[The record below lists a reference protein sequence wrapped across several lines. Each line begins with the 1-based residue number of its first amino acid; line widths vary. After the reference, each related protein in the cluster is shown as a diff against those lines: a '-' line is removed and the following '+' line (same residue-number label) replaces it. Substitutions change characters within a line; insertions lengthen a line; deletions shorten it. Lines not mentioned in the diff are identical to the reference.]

1 MSTASSS
8 AHPRSGA
15 RRRAGRRRTHP
26 SPRANIG
33 LPMSIPEPCA
43 LTGLL
48 AGALFAML
56 AAAAALAQPAPGAA
70 PPAAARPRIVMQPAG
85 AAPQRPRIGLVLSGG
100 GARGITHIGV
110 LKVLDELRIPID
122 YVAATSMGAIVG
134 GFYAAGMPPAEM
146 ERIVTTVDWRTL
158 FSDSPP
164 RRELSFR
171 DKRRDA
177 LFPLPLEIGF
187 REGKIRGFQ
196 GALSGSNLELFLHG
210 LTSKADGVHD
220 FDRLPIPFRA
230 VSTDM
235 VTGTPYVFDQ
245 GPLYEAM
252 RASMSIPGVFSP
264 VDVRGHLLG
273 DGGLVDNLPVDVV
286 RKMGA
291 QIVIAVNIGTP
302 LMTRDELSSVVG
314 LTSQMINILTEQN
327 VRTQLASLG
336 PGDVLI
342 SPDLG
347 TLSAIDFRK
356 GADFIAKGEAAAR
369 DASARLAA
377 LALPEPAYRA
387 YLAARPRL
395 SDTPPPVI
403 EFVRIEGAQYANP
416 EAIEARLDVP
426 IGEPLDAQ
434 RLERGIARLY
444 GSGEY
449 DRIDYRMVDD
459 GGHEGLVVD
468 VHEKSIGPNYLR
480 FGLFYATDF
489 QGESTFA
496 LLMGHR
502 RVWVDSLG
510 GEWLNEIELG
520 RITRAATEF
529 YQPFNVERTL
539 FGSAYAGTQTLP
551 RYLFSGSQRVAEYS
565 VQTNDVGVDVG
576 APIGNLG
583 QIRIG
588 PVYRYYKGS
597 PTIAVPGFQTA
608 RQSDAG
614 ARLLARWDSL
624 DNAFFPHQGLR
635 ANLEVFYGRQSQ
647 RYGSGPWQ
655 TVDSLARA
663 DLFANGGIPLTENS
677 FLNVAGHLGGL
688 SRDEPSIVNPFL
700 LGGLFNLSGLRD
712 GQLAGSYLGFGRVVF
727 YYRVASVPLIG
738 GSVYA
743 GGSAEAGNT
752 WQLRSDVSAGD
763 LVKAGSVFL
772 AADTFLGPFYF
783 AYGRASGGASSFY
796 LYLGRP
802 Q

>member
-1 MSTASSS
+1 M
-8 AHPRSGA
+8 
-15 RRRAGRRRTHP
+15 HP
-26 SPRANIG
+26 STRANIG
-33 LPMSIPEPCA
+33 FRMSIPWCRA
-43 LTGLL
+43 LPRLAAGVAL
-48 AGALFAML
+48 AGLV
-56 AAAAALAQPAPGAA
+56 AAASSAQAVTSAPVLQPTAASAAAEPVGAPG
-70 PPAAARPRIVMQPAG
+70 R
-85 AAPQRPRIGLVLSGG
+85 RPRIGLVLSGG

-134 GFYAAGMPPAEM
+134 GFYAAGIPPAEM
-146 ERIVTTVDWRTL
+146 QRIVTTVDWTTL

-171 DKRRDA
+171 DKQRDT

-187 REGKIRGFQ
+187 RNGKLRGFQ
-196 GALSGSNLELFLHG
+196 GALSGSNLELFLHS

-220 FDRLPIPFRA
+220 LDRLPIPYRA
-230 VSTDM
+230 VATDM
-235 VTGTPYVFDQ
+235 VTGTPYVFDH

-264 VDVRGHLLG
+264 IDIRGHLLG

-291 QIVIAVNIGTP
+291 EIVIAVNIGTP
-302 LMTRDELSSVVG
+302 LMTREELSSAVG

-327 VRTQLASLG
+327 VRLQIASLG

-347 TLSAIDFRK
+347 ALSVIDFRK
-356 GADFIAKGEAAAR
+356 SAEFIAKGEAAAR
-369 DASARLAA
+369 AAGAQLAA

-387 YLAARPRL
+387 YLAARPKL

-403 EFVRIEGAQYANP
+403 DFVRVQGTQFANP
-416 EAIEARLDVP
+416 KAIEAKLDVT
-426 IGEPLDAQ
+426 IGEPLDTKK
-434 RLERGIARLY
+434 LERGIARLY
-444 GSGEY
+444 GTGEY
-449 DRIDYRMVDD
+449 ARIDYRMVED
-459 GGHEGLVVD
+459 GTRQGLVVD
-468 VHEKSIGPNYLR
+468 VHEKAIGPNYVR

-489 QGESTFA
+489 QGESSFA

-502 RVWVDSLG
+502 RVWVNSLG

-520 RITRAATEF
+520 RIARAATEF
-529 YQPFNVERTL
+529 YQPFDIDRTV
-539 FGSAYAGTQTLP
+539 FGSAYAGTQSLP
-551 RYLFSGSQRVAEYS
+551 RYVFSDSQRVAEYA
-565 VQTNDVGVDVG
+565 VQTNSVGVDLG
-576 APIGNLG
+576 APIGNFG

-597 PTIAVPGFQTA
+597 PTVAVPGFETA

-624 DNAFFPHQGLR
+624 DNAFFPRHGVR
-635 ANLEVFYGRQSQ
+635 ASLEVFYGRQSQ

-663 DLFANGGIPLTENS
+663 DFFANGGIPLTQDS
-677 FLNVAGHLGGL
+677 FLNVAAHMGGL

-700 LGGLFNLSGLRD
+700 LGGLFNLSGLRE

-727 YYRVASVPLIG
+727 YYRIAAVPLIG
-738 GSVYA
+738 GSVFA

-752 WQLRSDVSAGD
+752 WQQRADVSASD

-772 AADTFLGPFYF
+772 AADTFLGPFYV

-796 LYLGRP
+796 LYFGRP